1 MTKAKAQRQARET
14 AAAFGFLIPFTLF
27 YTVFTIWPVI
37 QGAIV
42 SFHKWGIMGRQKF
55 SGLANY
61 AKMMKDRFFWE
72 SLGNTTK
79 FTIITVPMLIVL
91 AVSLALLANRKSRL
105 QKMYR
110 VCYYMPNVL
119 SVSVVSFLTIYM
131 GSPYM
136 GFVNGLMHT
145 LGAPSSFEP
154 LWLKDPNLVWFTI
167 CWITAWWTVGFSM
180 MLYLSALQEISPEI
194 YEAADIDGASKTRQL
209 FNITLPLLKPTTF
222 LVLLLQIIACY
233 KVFGQIYMITKGGPG
248 TITRPLIQYIYET
261 AFTKNDFGYAASMSY
276 ALFLILVILS
286 VIQTAV
292 QRRSEA

>member
-1 MTKAKAQRQARET
+1 MTKTKAQRQTHET
-14 AAAFGFLIPFTLF
+14 AVAFGFLIPFTLF

-55 SGLANY
+55 NGLDNY

-194 YEAADIDGASKTRQL
+194 YEAADIDGATKTRQL
-209 FNITLPLLKPTTF
+209 FTITLPLLKPTTF

-248 TITRPLIQYIYET
+248 TVTRPLIQYIYET
-261 AFTKNDFGYAASMSY
+261 AFTKNDFGYAAAMSY

>member
-1 MTKAKAQRQARET
+1 
-14 AAAFGFLIPFTLF
+14 
-27 YTVFTIWPVI
+27 
-37 QGAIV
+37 
-42 SFHKWGIMGRQKF
+42 
-55 SGLANY
+55 
-61 AKMMKDRFFWE
+61 
-72 SLGNTTK
+72 
-79 FTIITVPMLIVL
+79 
-91 AVSLALLANRKSRL
+91 
-105 QKMYR
+105 
-110 VCYYMPNVL
+110 
-119 SVSVVSFLTIYM
+119 
-131 GSPYM
+131 M
-136 GFVNGLMHT
+136 GFVNGLLHT
-145 LGAPSSFEP
+145 LGAPNSFEP

-194 YEAADIDGASKTRQL
+194 YEAADIDGATKTRQL

-248 TITRPLIQYIYET
+248 TVTRPLIQYIYET
-261 AFTKNDFGYAASMSY
+261 AFTKNDFGYAAAMSY